1 MAYEF
6 RELTDIEAKT
16 LADYGQRIMAL
27 GVSKANV
34 QTERATYELGFYA
47 KINSINAEITKLT
60 DATTALREPTTAD
73 SKTFVFRTLTDV
85 EAKAVSDNNQK
96 IAALK
101 NEIVKLNADRASRE
115 VIWQGKVASINT
127 EITKLSESISTMREA
142 VEK

>member
-6 RELTDIEAKT
+6 RELTDVEAKT
-16 LADYGQRIMAL
+16 LADYGQRIMAF

-34 QTERATYELGFYA
+34 QTERATYEIGFYA
-47 KINSINAEITKLT
+47 KTNSINAEITKLT
-60 DATTALREPTTAD
+60 DATTAIRSASTLDNKVFTFRE
-73 SKTFVFRTLTDV
+73 LTDA
-85 EAKAVSDNNQK
+85 EAKTISDNNQK

-101 NEIVKLNADRASRE
+101 NEIVKLNADRAAQE
-115 VIWQGKVASINT
+115 VTWQSKVTNINV